1 MQTAIHNVTNVTLK
15 DINTFE
21 KDEKSKTGTFYTRV
35 LTVTNADG
43 VEFELTL
50 FTDDKSVLSF

>member
-1 MQTAIHNVTNVTLK
+1 MQTSIHNVSNVILS

-35 LTVTNADG
+35 LKVTNAKG
-43 VEFELTL
+43 EEFELTL
-50 FTDDKSVLSF
+50 FTDNKNVLSF

>member
-1 MQTAIHNVTNVTLK
+1 METSIHNVSNVILS

-35 LTVTNADG
+35 LRVTNAEG
-43 VEFELTL
+43 AEFELTL
-50 FTDDKSVLSF
+50 FTDNKNVLSF